1 MVSTRVYSNQIEEL
15 LQLFESYCTE
25 GLMTLDQFAY
35 LAKML
40 LIMIYQNA
48 YPDVVREMAPA
59 SCACTK
65 TSYTY
70 TCVVQED
77 WIELQTRKYGT
88 VLFNKQNGEV
98 ALASTTEHGE
108 AATTDAVVSEMG
120 RDVGTDRDKEHT
132 TTHQYQADDE
142 ASRDGGDETP
152 QPALRKRKVNNGA
165 RAYWILTITFLLP

>member
-1 MVSTRVYSNQIEEL
+1 
-15 LQLFESYCTE
+15 
-25 GLMTLDQFAY
+25 MTLDQFAY

-48 YPDVVREMAPA
+48 YPDVVRDMAPT
-59 SCACTK
+59 SCACSK

-98 ALASTTEHGE
+98 ALASTTEHSE
-108 AATTDAVVSEMG
+108 AATTDAAVASEEG
-120 RDVGTDRDKEHT
+120 RDGGTDRDKKHPT
-132 TTHQYQADDE
+132 TRQYQADDE
-142 ASRDGGDETP
+142 ASRDGGEETP
-152 QPALRKRKVNNGA
+152 QPALRKRKVNGGA
-165 RAYWILTITFLLP
+165 RVYIPGITLSLL